1 MRCDI
6 IYFYIH
12 KDSDGVEMKLGYLL
26 LVAIAIALIGNAN
39 AYYNVTY
46 LNTTV
51 ILNPNSSAHVVETVG
66 IFVSNASV
74 TQYVQSRDAVSTNGQ
89 LSSWQKIIYS
99 TQLTEHIVNIHH
111 SAYGFDFLPGP
122 LVKQYNGGSAI
133 LTMSYYVNNV
143 TTVSNIAPR
152 KFEYTFNNSVFNF
165 ESTTSGQALPYDTRL
180 NIIIPKGAQL
190 NKTYP
195 LPDNPQPTSE
205 YLNQYT
211 NYTSFSWFSG
221 EPLEQFSF
229 SFIITQSLQD
239 EVFAYFAGIYG
250 RYSEALYLALAAV
263 IAIVLVY
270 VYLKSGKNTHH

>member
-1 MRCDI
+1 MR
-6 IYFYIH
+6 
-12 KDSDGVEMKLGYLL
+12 LGYPLL
-26 LVAIAIALIGNAN
+26 IAIGLVLIGNVH
-39 AYYNVTY
+39 AYYNVTF

-51 ILNPNSSAHVVETVG
+51 ILNPNSSARVVETLG

-74 TQYVQSRDAVSTNGQ
+74 TQYIQSRDAVGTNGQ

-143 TTVSNIAPR
+143 TTISNIAPR
-152 KFEYTFNNSVFNF
+152 KFEYTFNSSVFNF

-180 NIIIPKGAQL
+180 NIIIPQGAQL

-195 LPDNPQPTSE
+195 LPDSPPPTSE

-221 EPLEQFSF
+221 EPLGQFSF
-229 SFIITQSLQD
+229 SFIITQSLQN
-239 EVFAYFAGIYG
+239 EVFAYFAKIYDN
-250 RYSEALYLALAAV
+250 YSWILYVGLAAL
-263 IAIVLVY
+263 IAIILIY
-270 VYLKSGKNTHH
+270 VYLKSGRSSH